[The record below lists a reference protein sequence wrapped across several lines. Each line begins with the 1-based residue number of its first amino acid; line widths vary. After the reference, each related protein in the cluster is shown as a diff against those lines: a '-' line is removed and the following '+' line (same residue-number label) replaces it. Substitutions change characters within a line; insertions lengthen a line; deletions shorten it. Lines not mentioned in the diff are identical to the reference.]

1 MYGNYIDTITSTLD
15 EHAPISRR
23 RCTNKQHKSW
33 FDGKALKRKNQ
44 RRKSENIWHRSNCD
58 LHKRQYLLAD
68 KCYKR
73 HLYQSKKK
81 LLRDKLSSDKNKTKT
96 LYKITK
102 ILTSDTSENN
112 FPESTSNKEL
122 ADTFAD
128 FFVDKVT
135 KIKSGFQN
143 NENYNIPT
151 RICTSLSNFQTIT
164 QEELTKT
171 IKTMKSTTSP
181 NDPCNTNF
189 ILNSP
194 NY

>member
-1 MYGNYIDTITSTLD
+1 M
-15 EHAPISRR
+15 
-23 RCTNKQHKSW
+23 K
-33 FDGKALKRKNQ
+33 LKIQTRKCE
-44 RRKSENIWHRSNCD
+44 KTWHRSKCQ

-81 LLRDKLSSDKNKTKT
+81 ILRDKLSSDKNNTKT

-112 FPESTSNKEL
+112 FPESTSNKGL
-122 ADTFAD
+122 ADIFAD

-135 KIKSGFQN
+135 KIKSGFQS
-143 NENYNIPT
+143 NENYNVPT
-151 RICTSLSNFQTIT
+151 RICTSLSEFQTVT
-164 QEELTKT
+164 QEALIKT

-181 NDPCNTNF
+181 MTHV
-189 ILNSP
+189 ILTSFLTFP
-194 NY
+194 KY

>member
-1 MYGNYIDTITSTLD
+1 MSYTKDNIYLQINATRDIYI
-15 EHAPISRR
+15 
-23 RCTNKQHKSW
+23 
-33 FDGKALKRKNQ
+33 NQ
-44 RRKSENIWHRSNCD
+44 K
-58 LHKRQYLLAD
+58 
-68 KCYKR
+68 
-73 HLYQSKKK
+73 SKKK

-122 ADTFAD
+122 EDTFAD

-143 NENYNIPT
+143 NENFNIPT
-151 RICTSLSNFQTIT
+151 RTCTSLSHFQTIT

-171 IKTMKSTTSP
+171 IKTKEKHYLSK
-181 NDPCNTNF
+181 
-189 ILNSP
+189 
-194 NY
+194 

>member
-1 MYGNYIDTITSTLD
+1 MKCIEATDTITSTLD

-33 FDGKALKRKNQ
+33 FDGKALKLKIR
-44 RRKSENIWHRSNCD
+44 RRKSEKNWHRSKCE

-81 LLRDKLSSDKNKTKT
+81 ILRDKLSSDKNKTKT

-112 FPESTSNKEL
+112 FPE
-122 ADTFAD
+122 
-128 FFVDKVT
+128 
-135 KIKSGFQN
+135 
-143 NENYNIPT
+143 
-151 RICTSLSNFQTIT
+151 
-164 QEELTKT
+164 
-171 IKTMKSTTSP
+171 
-181 NDPCNTNF
+181 
-189 ILNSP
+189 
-194 NY
+194 

>member
-1 MYGNYIDTITSTLD
+1 MLAT
-15 EHAPISRR
+15 
-23 RCTNKQHKSW
+23 Q
-33 FDGKALKRKNQ
+33 
-44 RRKSENIWHRSNCD
+44 
-58 LHKRQYLLAD
+58 RQYLLAD

-81 LLRDKLSSDKNKTKT
+81 ILRDKLSSDKSKTKT

-102 ILTSDTSENN
+102 ILTLDTSENK

-135 KIKSGFQN
+135 KIKSGLQN

-151 RICTSLSNFQTIT
+151 RTCTSLSEFQTII
-164 QEELTKT
+164 QEEL
-171 IKTMKSTTSP
+171 IKPIKQ
-181 NDPCNTNF
+181 
-189 ILNSP
+189 
-194 NY
+194 

>member
-1 MYGNYIDTITSTLD
+1 MYGNYIETITSTLD

-23 RCTNKQHKSW
+23 RYTNKQHKSW
-33 FDGKALKRKNQ
+33 FDGKAFKLKIQ
-44 RRKSENIWHRSNCD
+44 RRKSEKNWHRSKCE

-73 HLYQSKKK
+73 HLYQSKMK
-81 LLRDKLSSDKNKTKT
+81 LLRDKLSYDKNKTKT

-112 FPESTSNKEL
+112 FPESTSNKKL

-128 FFVDKVT
+128 FFVDNVT
-135 KIKSGFQN
+135 KIKSGFQS

-151 RICTSLSNFQTIT
+151 RICTSLSYFQTIT
-164 QEELTKT
+164 HE
-171 IKTMKSTTSP
+171 
-181 NDPCNTNF
+181 
-189 ILNSP
+189 
-194 NY
+194 

>member
-1 MYGNYIDTITSTLD
+1 MDNTQRDINIDEMYRNYVDTIPSTLD
-15 EHAPISRR
+15 KHAPISRR
-23 RCTNKQHKSW
+23 KCTNKQYKSW
-33 FDGKALKRKNQ
+33 FDEKALKLKIQ
-44 RRKSENIWHRSNCD
+44 RRKSEKNWYRNNCK
-58 LHKRQYLLAD
+58 LHKRQYLLVD

-81 LLRDKLSSDKNKTKT
+81 LLREKLSSDKNETKS

-128 FFVDKVT
+128 FFVDKIS

-143 NENYNIPT
+143 
-151 RICTSLSNFQTIT
+151 
-164 QEELTKT
+164 K
-171 IKTMKSTTSP
+171 
-181 NDPCNTNF
+181 
-189 ILNSP
+189 
-194 NY
+194 